1 LTILT
6 QCSKIIIAMAVNV
19 RLIKVSNTET
29 EKTLK
34 LVLEYQEGDVSGG
47 GLTTATNFV
56 IIHNRSTPYVG

>member
-1 LTILT
+1 LTYLT
-6 QCSKIIIAMAVNV
+6 QCAKIALDMAVKV

-47 GLTTATNFV
+47 LTTTTRFV
-56 IIHNRSTPYVG
+56 IIYNRSTPYVG